1 MIMNNL
7 TISDAIQIL
16 DPKTTSD
23 ALYEIKYYGGFEGK
37 ERAIETVNQ
46 ACKIACDIMCD
57 YRKDKHMLYRITKIT
72 HAGTCGEKGTNRTD
86 GRYPLRIGRIVEM
99 KYDSIEI
106 SAPMTLHYVRDSDG
120 SPLIFKY
127 IRTSD
132 VVSKNKNNNKVVIT
146 TRNSVFEFEEYEEE

>member
-1 MIMNNL
+1 MDKL
-7 TISDAIQIL
+7 TISDTIQIL
-16 DPKTTSD
+16 DPETTSD
-23 ALYEIKYYGGFEGK
+23 TIREIECYGGFAGK
-37 ERAIETVNQ
+37 ERAVEAVNQ
-46 ACKIACDIMCD
+46 ACKIACDIMRD

-72 HAGTCGEKGTNRTD
+72 HTGTFGEKGTNRTD

-106 SAPMTLHYVRDSDG
+106 SVPTTLHYVRDSDG

-132 VVSKNKNNNKVVIT
+132 VVSKSKNNNKVVIT
-146 TRNSVFEFEEYEEE
+146 TRNSVFEFEEYEE

>member
-1 MIMNNL
+1 MDKL
-7 TISDAIQIL
+7 SISDTIRIL
-16 DPKTTSD
+16 APETTSD
-23 ALYEIKYYGGFEGK
+23 TIREIEYYGGFEGK
-37 ERAIETVNQ
+37 ERAIEAVNQ
-46 ACKIACDIMCD
+46 ACQIACDIMCD

-72 HAGTCGEKGTNRTD
+72 HTGTFGEKGTNRTD

-106 SAPMTLHYVRDSDG
+106 SVPTTLHYVRDSDG

-132 VVSKNKNNNKVVIT
+132 VVSKSKNNNKVVIT
-146 TRNSVFEFEEYEEE
+146 TRNSVFEFEEYEE

>member
-23 ALYEIKYYGGFEGK
+23 AIREIEYYGGFSGK
-37 ERAIETVNQ
+37 KQAVEAVNQ
-46 ACKIACDIMCD
+46 ACKIACDIMRN
-57 YRKDKHMLYRITKIT
+57 YRKDKHMLYKITKIT
-72 HAGTCGEKGTNRTD
+72 HTGTYGEKGTNRTD
-86 GRYPLRIGRIVEM
+86 RRYPLRIGRIVEM

-106 SAPMTLHYVRDSDG
+106 SVPMTLHYVRDSDG
-120 SPLIFKY
+120 SPLRFKY

>member
-23 ALYEIKYYGGFEGK
+23 TIREIEYYGGFAGK
-37 ERAIETVNQ
+37 KIAIEAVNQ
-46 ACKIACDIMCD
+46 ACEMACSMMRA
-57 YRKDKHMLYRITKIT
+57 YRKDMHMLYKITRITHT
-72 HAGTCGEKGTNRTD
+72 GTYGKEGTDRTD

-99 KYDSIEI
+99 RYDSIGI
-106 SAPMTLHYVRDSDG
+106 GIPMTLNYIRDSDG
-120 SPLIFKY
+120 TPLRFKY

-132 VVSKNKNNNKVVIT
+132 VVSKSKNNNKVVIT

>member
-1 MIMNNL
+1 MDKL
-7 TISDAIQIL
+7 SISDTIRIL
-16 DPKTTSD
+16 APETTSD
-23 ALYEIKYYGGFEGK
+23 TIREIEYYGGFVGK
-37 ERAIETVNQ
+37 EKAIEAVNQ
-46 ACKIACDIMCD
+46 ACEVACDIMCD

-72 HAGTCGEKGTNRTD
+72 HSGTCGKKGTNRTD

-106 SAPMTLHYVRDSDG
+106 SVPMTLHYVRDSDG

-132 VVSKNKNNNKVVIT
+132 VVSKSKNNNKVVIT
-146 TRNSVFEFEEYEEE
+146 TRNSVFEFEEYEE